1 MPEQKQSIKVSK
13 KLRQYLL
20 DRGTKSDSFEDIIWR
35 LIGQKKLAKEDK
47 KKLPSEYEGKLN
59 TGKKVK

>member
-13 KLRQYLL
+13 KLKQYLL

-35 LIGQKKLAKEDK
+35 LIGMKEIKKEDK
-47 KKLPSEYEGKLN
+47 NQTPSDYEDKLN
-59 TGKKVK
+59 TGKKKE